1 MRNVPGVLLAA
12 LFCGVFGG
20 DALAVCPAGPPTLIS
35 PANNGTTAFGP
46 VLLDWTAVAG
56 AASYDI
62 YLGLD
67 GDPPSLFDSTAGTQ
81 RTILVE
87 PGRTVQWKVVAM
99 APSCAGQA
107 SGYFFFD
114 TTCPADAP
122 DLRKPDQ
129 GTRFNVGQG
138 ITFTWTAVAGAAGY
152 DVRVT
157 PDLGVTWTTIAANLT
172 ALSFTTDA
180 LAQGDWGWHV
190 RANFDGECAPL
201 FSEPS
206 SFLVS
211 NCNIPAPNTILPAN
225 NATAVEN
232 PVTFTWSSVPGA
244 VEYRVLV
251 SVDGGPRTPL
261 PAVTIPKLTQ
271 TVSGS
276 SVVWVVQA
284 LFDRG
289 CPPVTSE
296 QSRFTLALDPCPRTP
311 EKSIL
316 ASPASGATSLVSPV
330 KFDWNAVPLA
340 IGYRVLTMTG
350 DNDLT
355 AHNAGTGTELT
366 LDLPVGNGS
375 WAVQTFFGEDC
386 VTTLSE
392 RRPFTV
398 SQGASCG
405 TEAPRLL
412 SPQNNAATVDS
423 PVTFRWSAVPRAAAY
438 TLFLSTS
445 ERGDDFVPYG
455 RTEAPLT
462 ELEKFVP
469 AGTARWFVVAHFAA
483 CPDLESEVFAFGSGV
498 ACPAIAEI
506 PLVSP
511 SAGAEVT
518 SPVTLVWTS
527 VGGGIEY
534 RVSIETEA
542 GATVIAFRTTG
553 TSKVFR
559 LPAGTFYWSVDALGD
574 CPLSSERRSFTI
586 REGANCAANTA
597 PTLVSPVGTL
607 AQPAQATSPV
617 TFRWNPVPNAIAYR
631 LFIARDD
638 QPPEDSTLNAD
649 TDKEV
654 ELEAG
659 KYRWFVNAIFEGCPS
674 VPSAIAYFAVPREG
688 CPTEAPAILSPQP
701 GQVVSSSVTF
711 LWSEVEGVERY
722 RVIAVVRG
730 EPILL
735 GSTTDTSLER
745 NLPPG
750 EYAYIVET
758 ELDECAST
766 RSTLTKFTV
775 ETAKNCSTSAAELS
789 SPENGAALT
798 EQEVDF
804 VWTPVSGAL
813 EYAVVARLADGAETN
828 LGNTEE
834 SHLVHAVPLGTI
846 TWRVIAF
853 FPGCD
858 PESSKRF
865 KFTVQRPQNCVDR
878 APALL
883 FPRNDDELPSP
894 VTFEIVPVR
903 NATEHRIWVQ
913 LGDEPP
919 SIVSTTPGE
928 EIELPPG
935 EYQWFAEARFAS
947 CPPTFSAR
955 ASFISIE
962 ALPCET
968 PKKPEALVIGQA
980 VSRTQY
986 RVRWQPLPNVLRYEV
1001 QESAS
1006 IDFANAQTSIVD
1018 SNRSLAFRHEVTG
1031 APVQYFYRVRG
1042 LSACNDSTGPFSDVV
1057 GVFVV
1062 APATS
1067 NGATE
1072 LGQQGPVVQTIF
1084 IPGAAAPRT
1093 FVATTDRPWLKVSPA
1108 SGTLP
1113 IEGLTLTV
1121 TADPG
1126 VLGVGTNTGTVRVEY
1141 GSGTV
1146 GGVATNDSSSST
1158 FAMSVSLVTPVTPT
1172 GKGTPPPDALIF
1184 AAVAHAAGV
1193 NGSFF
1198 ESDIRVTNLTT
1209 RTMTYD
1215 LNFTPSGVNGTEIG
1229 SSSTIEVA
1237 PGATLALDDIV
1248 ATLFGSGTNGSALGM
1263 LEVRPVTPSESSGG
1277 GLFGSIATSGVRQLN
1292 TAAASRTYNFTP
1304 AGTFGQ
1310 YIPATR
1316 FADFVGQGSILSLQQ
1331 VAESPKFR
1339 ANFGFLEASG
1349 NSAELMVRVYD
1360 TANTLLS
1367 TIPVSLQPMQH
1378 RQIGNMLRAVGLT
1391 DLVDGRVE
1399 VEVVSGNGKVTA
1411 YVSEVDNAT
1420 NDPLLVSPVVKGA
1433 VRADRYVVPGMA
1445 YINTGSAFWVSD
1457 LRIFNAGN
1465 SSTPVRLMFV
1475 PQGNPGGALTR
1486 DVTIEAGEI
1495 EVLNNVVG
1503 DLFAQSNG
1511 AGGSIIITTPNET
1524 ALTATARTYNQT
1536 ATGTYGQ
1543 YIAGVTAAESIG
1555 KDDRALQILQLEQ
1568 STRIRT
1574 NVGVAETTGRGAT
1587 VEISLITPDSLVT
1600 QVVTIG
1606 LAPNEFRQIGLV
1618 DFRPDTAVYNGRVTV
1633 KVINGDGRV
1642 TAYGSAIDQI
1652 TQDPTYVPA
1661 M

>member
-12 LFCGVFGG
+12 LLCGAFGG
-20 DALAVCPAGPPTLIS
+20 DALAVCPAGPPMLVS
-35 PANNGTTAFGP
+35 PANNTTTTFGP
-46 VLLDWTAVAG
+46 VLLDWAAVAG

-67 GDPPSLFDSTAGTQ
+67 GAPPSLEGSTISTQ
-81 RTILVE
+81 KTIFVE
-87 PGRTVQWKVVAM
+87 PGRTVQWKAVAT
-99 APSCAGQA
+99 APSCAAQA

-114 TTCPADAP
+114 TTCPAISPTLSAP
-122 DLRKPDQ
+122 AS
-129 GTRFNVGQG
+129 GARFEVGEA

-152 DVRVT
+152 DVEVT
-157 PDLGVTWTTIAANLT
+157 SDFGATWIKIGENLT
-172 ALSFTTDA
+172 TLTFTTTVLEKDN
-180 LAQGDWGWHV
+180 WGWRV
-190 RANFDGECAPL
+190 RTNFDGDCDPL
-201 FSEPS
+201 YSQPS
-206 SFLVS
+206 SFLVTD
-211 NCNIPAPNTILPAN
+211 CNIPPPSTILPADD
-225 NATAVEN
+225 ATGVEN
-232 PVTFTWSSVPGA
+232 PVTFTWSNVAGA
-244 VEYRVLV
+244 DRYRVFV
-251 SVDGGPRTPL
+251 SIDGGPRTAMPI
-261 PAVTIPKLTQ
+261 VTTTEFTQ
-271 TVSGS
+271 SFEGS
-276 SVVWVVQA
+276 RVVWVVAA
-284 LFDRG
+284 LFPDG
-289 CPPVTSE
+289 CPPLTSSE
-296 QSRFTLALDPCPRTP
+296 ANFTLAIDSCPKDPQ
-311 EKSIL
+311 KAI
-316 ASPASGATSLVSPV
+316 LVSPAAGAASLTSPV
-330 KFDWNAVPLA
+330 EFDWSPVPLA
-340 IGYRVLTMTG
+340 TGYRVLTITG
-350 DNDLT
+350 DNDLST
-355 AHNAGTGTELT
+355 HNAGTETKLA
-366 LDLPVGNGS
+366 LDLPAGNGF
-375 WAVQTFFGEDC
+375 WAVQALFGEGC

-392 RRPFTV
+392 RRAFNV

-405 TEAPRLL
+405 TEAPKLL
-412 SPQNNAATVDS
+412 SPPDKAASVDS
-423 PVTFRWSAVPRAAAY
+423 PVTFRWSPVARAEAY
-438 TLFLSTS
+438 SLFLSTS
-445 ERGDDFVPYG
+445 ESGDDFVLYG
-455 RTEAPLT
+455 RTEAPTT
-462 ELEKFVP
+462 ELEKVVP
-469 AGTARWFVVAHFAA
+469 AGTARWYVVAHFLA
-483 CPDLESEVFAFGSGV
+483 CPDLESGVFAFGSGV
-498 ACPAIAEI
+498 ACPAIATI

-511 SAGAEVT
+511 SDGADVT

-527 VGGGIEY
+527 VGGGLEY

-542 GATVIAFRTTG
+542 GATLVALRTNA
-553 TSKVFR
+553 TSQLFR
-559 LPAGTFYWSVDALGD
+559 LPVGTFYWSVDALGD
-574 CPLSSERRSFTI
+574 CPLSSDRRSFTI
-586 REGANCAANTA
+586 REGTNCAANTA
-597 PTLVSPVGTL
+597 PGLVSPVGTV
-607 AQPAQATSPV
+607 AQPAQGTSPV
-617 TFRWNPVPNAIAYR
+617 TFRWNQVPNAIAYR

-638 QPPEDSTLNAD
+638 QPPEDSTL
-649 TDKEV
+649 TTETEKEV

-659 KYRWFVNAIFEGCPS
+659 KYRWFVNAIFEGCAA
-674 VPSAIAYFAVPREG
+674 VPSPVAYFGVAGEG
-688 CPTEAPAILSPQP
+688 CSTEAPVILSPQP
-701 GQVVSSSVTF
+701 NQVISSPVTF
-711 LWSEVEGVERY
+711 LWSEVGGAQRY
-722 RVIAVVRG
+722 RVIAIVRG
-730 EPILL
+730 EPILI
-735 GSTTDTSLER
+735 GSTTETSLES

-750 EYAYIVET
+750 KYAFVVET
-758 ELDECAST
+758 DLEECPST
-766 RSTLTKFTV
+766 RSALTEFTV
-775 ETAKNCSTSAAELS
+775 GTANNCSTSAANLA
-789 SPENGAALT
+789 SPEDGAVLT
-798 EQEVDF
+798 DQEIDF

-813 EYAVVARLADGAETN
+813 GYAVVARLADGAETN
-828 LGNTEE
+828 LGTTEE
-834 SHLVHAVPLGTI
+834 SHLVRTVPLGAI

-858 PESSKRF
+858 PESSERF
-865 KFTVQRPQNCVDR
+865 EFKVQRPPNCVDR
-878 APALL
+878 EPSLL
-883 FPRNDDELPSP
+883 FPRFDYEVPSP
-894 VTFEIVPVR
+894 VIFEIVPVR
-903 NATEHRIWVQ
+903 GAVEHRIWVQ
-913 LGDEPP
+913 SGDEEP
-919 SIVSTTPGE
+919 SIVSTVLGE
-928 EIELPPG
+928 KIELPPG

-947 CPPTFSAR
+947 CPPTFSAK
-955 ASFISIE
+955 ASFI
-962 ALPCET
+962 AVPPLPCET
-968 PKKPEALVIGQA
+968 PKKPQALVVGQA

-986 RVRWQPLPNVLRYEV
+986 RVRWEPLPNVSRYEV

-1006 IDFANAQTSIVD
+1006 MDFANAQTSIVD

-1042 LSACNDSTGPFSDVV
+1042 LSDCKDSTGPFSDVI

-1062 APATS
+1062 SAGTA

-1072 LGQQGPVVQTIF
+1072 LGQEGAVVQTIF
-1084 IPGAAAPRT
+1084 LPGGSAPRT
-1093 FVATTDRPWLKVSPA
+1093 FAATTDKPWLKVSPA

-1113 IEGLTLTV
+1113 TAGLTLTV
-1121 TADPG
+1121 TADPV
-1126 VLGVGTNTGTVRVEY
+1126 VLRVGTNTGTVRVDY
-1141 GSGTV
+1141 GSAAA
-1146 GGVATNDSSSST
+1146 GGIATNDSSSST
-1158 FAMSVSLVTPVTPT
+1158 FAMSVSLVTPVTPS

-1198 ESDIRVTNLTT
+1198 ESDIRVTNLTA

-1215 LNFTPSGVNGTEIG
+1215 LNFTPSGVNGTEFG
-1229 SSSTIEVA
+1229 SSSTVEVS
-1237 PGATLALDDIV
+1237 PGATLALDDV
-1248 ATLFGSGTNGSALGM
+1248 VSTLFGSGTNGSALGM
-1263 LEVRPVTPSESSGG
+1263 LEVRPVTPSEPSSG
-1277 GLFGSIATSGVRQLN
+1277 GLFGSITNSGVRQLN

-1316 FADFVGQGSILSLQQ
+1316 FADFVGRGSILSLQQ
-1331 VAESPKFR
+1331 VAESAKFR

-1360 TANTLLS
+1360 TASTLLA

-1399 VEVVSGNGKVTA
+1399 VEVVNGNGKVTA

-1445 YINTGSAFWVSD
+1445 YINTGNAFWVSD

-1465 SSTPVRLMFV
+1465 KSTPARLMFV

-1495 EVLNNVVG
+1495 EVLNNVIG

-1618 DFRPDTAVYNGRVTV
+1618 DFRPDGAVYNGRVTV
-1633 KVINGDGRV
+1633 KVIEGDGRV